1 MADTDKPIKLEDESA
16 DSTIG
21 IKFEAAN
28 GLGADLDRQWE
39 WGLDEPQPLAKQEQ
53 LDETYSS
60 VSYVELGYETGT
72 LNFSFKP
79 V

>member
-1 MADTDKPIKLEDESA
+1 MADTDNAVRLEDESA

-28 GLGADLDRQWE
+28 HLGADLDRQWE
-39 WGLDEPQPLAKQEQ
+39 WGLDGSQPLAQP
-53 LDETYSS
+53 DETYSS
-60 VSYVELGYETGT
+60 VSYVELDYETGT
-72 LNFSFKP
+72 LNSSFKP